1 MADVLDPQ
9 VKDAATAVNA
19 KSAME
24 APTLMGHRVADLI
37 ANEAA
42 AHWSAMNQLRQAAT
56 AKAVE
61 LLLTSDAAEA
71 TALNKILTG
80 NDVASQ
86 MQALLAALNS
96 GQQGVKAAQT
106 TPPVTP

>member
-9 VKDAATAVNA
+9 IKDTATAVNA
-19 KSAME
+19 KCAME
-24 APTLMGHRVADLI
+24 APTLLQHRFSELMAH
-37 ANEAA
+37 EAA
-42 AHWSAMNQLRQAAT
+42 ANFSAMNQLRQAAT
-56 AKAVE
+56 AKGVE
-61 LLLTSDAAEA
+61 MLLTTSPQEA
-71 TALNKILTG
+71 TSASKILTG